1 MLQKR
6 IKLPSKKIISS
17 NNPQQSKKKDFKKI
31 PKNDSF
37 KKNPILNPNLII
49 NEIENN
55 NQKNSTITTDS
66 NATIDTMK
74 RLYIYQKNLSKQK
87 NIMLKKTSKKNISR
101 VISHEN
107 INSQNKP
114 KRFST
119 IECKDINDDIDDMKY
134 ATLNNINN
142 INNLNTNRNTN
153 INMNYYF
160 QERDKMDKNNNNRNF
175 MIYSDKN
182 IFERGNNNNLNLGN
196 NRNFNYI
203 NNINNYFY
211 TQNLGTPMGNNNYN
225 LNNNFNYDKKVKN
238 VIIKRREVINIE
250 DILLLEEKFFDVHV
264 SISTKSNISNECF
277 EFINFYNQSSLYN
290 KLETYFKEY
299 QAKNIVHCS
308 IILTIFDIILIYHI
322 SFNILFFNNFSNL
335 LSAIIK
341 MNHQSYL
348 LICNY
353 ISNKVSSSEKDNI
366 WVKKLRNMLNNNIHH
381 LDLKNNKDFETF
393 IIKKNLNNSDL
404 SIPLIEINYYIYS
417 TQKLITIILKNLPN
431 NDEMKSILIDIYNN
445 LFDISPTDLNDFF
458 IKKIFRIL
466 NKNASIGILPDI
478 SLLNNIF
485 PKMKVPFLP
494 YPQNNKK
501 FTLVLDLDETLV
513 SFKICPEKNK
523 GLLRLRPGLIE
534 FLEEMKKNYELII
547 FTSATSEYAD
557 PLLSAIEKNKKY
569 FDYKLYRQHT
579 IIYNNEIVKD
589 ISKIGRP
596 LDKVIIVDNLVQNF
610 RLQKENGIMIKAFWG
625 EDNYDTALIELK
637 DILNKIAHEFSD
649 VRVGLQKYK
658 DDILC
663 KVSSSVSKNDNYKI

>member
-17 NNPQQSKKKDFKKI
+17 NNTQQTKKKDLKKI
-31 PKNDSF
+31 PKAESA
-37 KKNPILNPNLII
+37 KKNPILNPDINF

-55 NQKNSTITTDS
+55 NQKNTTITTDS
-66 NATIDTMK
+66 NTTIDTMK
-74 RLYIYQKNLSKQK
+74 RLCIYQKNLSKQK
-87 NIMLKKTSKKNISR
+87 NIFLQKNSKKNILR

-107 INSQNKP
+107 INSKNKQN
-114 KRFST
+114 RYNT
-119 IECKDINDDIDDMKY
+119 IECKDLNEDINEMKY
-134 ATLNNINN
+134 ETLSNMNKI
-142 INNLNTNRNTN
+142 NTNRNTN

-160 QERDKMDKNNNNRNF
+160 QESDKINKNSRNF
-175 MIYSDKN
+175 MMYSDKN
-182 IFERGNNNNLNLGN
+182 IFERGNNNLNLGN

-211 TQNLGTPMGNNNYN
+211 TQNLESMMNDNNNTNNYAN
-225 LNNNFNYDKKVKN
+225 INNNFNIDKKVKN
-238 VIIKRREVINIE
+238 IIIKRKEMINIE
-250 DILLLEEKFFDVHV
+250 DILLLEEKFFDLSI
-264 SISTKSNISNECF
+264 SISTQSNISNECF
-277 EFINFYNQSSLYN
+277 EFINCYNQSSLYD

-322 SFNILFFNNFSNL
+322 SFNFLFFNNFANL
-335 LSAIIK
+335 ISAIIK

-353 ISNKVSSSEKDNI
+353 ISNKVSSSEKENI
-366 WVKKLRNMLNNNIHH
+366 WVKKLRNMLNKNIHH
-381 LDLKNNKDFETF
+381 LDIKNNKDFEMF

-404 SIPLIEINYYIYS
+404 SIPLIEINYYVYS
-417 TQKLITIILKNLPN
+417 IQKLLTIILKNVPN
-431 NDEMKSILIDIYNN
+431 NDEMKSVFIDIYNN
-445 LFDISPTDLNDFF
+445 LFNISSTELNNFF
-458 IKKIFRIL
+458 SKRIFRVL

-478 SLLNNIF
+478 SLYNNIY
-485 PKMKVPFLP
+485 PKMKVPYLP

-501 FTLVLDLDETLV
+501 FSLVLDLDETLV
-513 SFKICPEKNK
+513 SFKVCPEKNK

-534 FLEEMKKNYELII
+534 FLEEMKKNFELII
-547 FTSATSEYAD
+547 FTSATNEYAD
-557 PLLSAIEKNKKY
+557 PLLKAIEKDKKY

-596 LDKVIIVDNLVQNF
+596 LDKVIIVDNLIQNF

-625 EDNYDTALIELK
+625 EDNNDTALIELK
-637 DILNKIAHEFSD
+637 DILNKIIREFTD
-649 VRVGLQKYK
+649 VRIGIQKYK
-658 DDILC
+658 DEILS
-663 KVSSSVSKNDNYKI
+663 KVSSSVSKNDNY

>member
-160 QERDKMDKNNNNRNF
+160 QERDKMDKNNNRNF

>member
-17 NNPQQSKKKDFKKI
+17 NNTQQSKKKDLKKI
-31 PKNDSF
+31 PKKESSQTNI
-37 KKNPILNPNLII
+37 ILNPNLII

-66 NATIDTMK
+66 NTTVDTMK

-119 IECKDINDDIDDMKY
+119 IECKDINDDIEDLKY
-134 ATLNNINN
+134 ATLNN

-160 QERDKMDKNNNNRNF
+160 QEKDKLDKNSNRNF
-175 MIYSDKN
+175 MIYSEKN
-182 IFERGNNNNLNLGN
+182 IFERGNNNNINLGN

-211 TQNLGTPMGNNNYN
+211 TQNLGTPMNTNNNYN

-353 ISNKVSSSEKDNI
+353 ISNKVSSSEQDNI

>member
-49 NEIENN
+49 NEIEND

-160 QERDKMDKNNNNRNF
+160 QERDKMDKNNNRNF